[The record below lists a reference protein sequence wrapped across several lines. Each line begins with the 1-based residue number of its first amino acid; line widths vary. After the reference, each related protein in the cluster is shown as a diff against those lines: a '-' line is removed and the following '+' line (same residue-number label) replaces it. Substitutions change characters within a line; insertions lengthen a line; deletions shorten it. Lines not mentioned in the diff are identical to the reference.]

1 MKKRIFAILLI
12 FSLLAGCSRKPEAPS
27 AAEDRETTAYAS
39 AIHTESASESE
50 PESGTEGRTEDGTE
64 DRTED
69 GTEDSAASIAGHD
82 ETTGNEAL
90 SEREAGSEEEG
101 SEAGSEKEAGSE
113 ELNEAS
119 SMADTSESAPVT
131 TDPAA
136 QPTPAPATSAPTT
149 AQPTAPSV
157 QPTVPQPTEHTHHF
171 VQTEAKAYTC
181 TENGYT
187 IEVCTD
193 CGAKKTTTYY
203 APGHTPGYWTTDVE
217 PTASTE
223 GHAYQTCYVCGA
235 VIAEKTIP
243 VLTYTYHAYSQA
255 VLDLV
260 NAERAKEGLSPLALD
275 PAAGSAAQVR
285 ARETVDLF
293 EHVRPNGTQCF
304 TALDEAGATYRM
316 AGENI
321 ACGQPTP
328 EAVVDAWMHSE
339 GHRANIMK
347 PEFTHMGLGCCELSN
362 DPQHYYI
369 YWAQLFITK

>member
-1 MKKRIFAILLI
+1 MKKRIFVILLI

-27 AAEDRETTAYAS
+27 T
-39 AIHTESASESE
+39 
-50 PESGTEGRTEDGTE
+50 
-64 DRTED
+64 
-69 GTEDSAASIAGHD
+69 
-82 ETTGNEAL
+82 
-90 SEREAGSEEEG
+90 
-101 SEAGSEKEAGSE
+101 
-113 ELNEAS
+113 
-119 SMADTSESAPVT
+119 ADTSESAPVT
-131 TDPAA
+131 I
-136 QPTPAPATSAPTT
+136 QPSASSPSTSAPATSAPATSAPTVEPTTAPTAAPTT

-362 DPQHYYI
+362 DPNRYYI